1 MIRLMPEDLDISAV
15 TYARR
20 TARVLLLDAEDRLL
34 LFRLLHNPEVPER
47 GYYWI
52 TPGGGVDPDEPLLS
66 AAVRELR
73 EETGLV
79 VAPGDLG
86 PHVAFSSGHA
96 TFTWATGLIRDD
108 FFFHR
113 VDAHQVDTSGFE
125 ELEASQITDYRWWSL
140 DELAAASEAVFPWG
154 LAGLVADLIAAR
166 VPAEPVQLPWH
177 L

>member
-1 MIRLMPEDLDISAV
+1 MPEDLDISEV

-20 TARVLLLDAEDRLL
+20 TARVLLLDDEDRLL
-34 LFRLLHNPEVPER
+34 LFRLLHDPDVPER
-47 GYYWI
+47 GHYWL
-52 TPGGGVDPDEPLLS
+52 TPGGGVGPGEPLLS

-79 VAPGDLG
+79 VAPEDLG

-96 TFTWATGLIRDD
+96 TFTWATGQIRDD

-125 ELEASQITDYRWWSL
+125 ELEASHITEYRWWPLEELVTTSETVHPL
-140 DELAAASEAVFPWG
+140 GLAALTVD
-154 LAGLVADLIAAR
+154 LAAAR
-166 VPAEPVQLPWH
+166 VPSKPVQLPWP

>member
-1 MIRLMPEDLDISAV
+1 MPEDLDISAV
-15 TYARR
+15 IYARR

-34 LFRLLHNPEVPER
+34 LFRLLHDPEVPEL
-47 GYYWI
+47 GHYWI
-52 TPGGGVDPDEPLLS
+52 TPGGGVGPGEPLLS

-79 VAPGDLG
+79 VAPEDLG

-96 TFTWATGLIRDD
+96 TFTWVTGLIRDD

-125 ELEASQITDYRWWSL
+125 ELEASQITDFRWWTL
-140 DELAAASEAVFPWG
+140 DELATTEEAVYPWG
-154 LAGLVADLIAAR
+154 LAGLVADLIAGR
-166 VPAEPVQLPWH
+166 VPAAEPTQLPWH